1 MCRNKL
7 GALILITEGSRDGS
21 GSWEIGALEELL
33 LFTPSASVLV
43 VFLQLKCIYLLLL

>member
-7 GALILITEGSRDGS
+7 GALILNIEGNRGGS

-33 LFTPSASVLV
+33 LFTPSALYWLY
-43 VFLQLKCIYLLLL
+43 FYN